1 MKLVRHEREL
11 SREAEEISCEPILK
25 IVQVII
31 QWGEDSFF
39 QQMALRKLEIHLQW
53 SETLYVIH
61 QN

>member
-1 MKLVRHEREL
+1 MKLVRDERES
-11 SREAEEISCEPILK
+11 SREAEELSFEPILK

-39 QQMALRKLEIHLQW
+39 QQMALSKLEIHLQW

>member
-11 SREAEEISCEPILK
+11 SREAEELSFEPIVK

-39 QQMALRKLEIHLQW
+39 QQMARKLEIHLQW